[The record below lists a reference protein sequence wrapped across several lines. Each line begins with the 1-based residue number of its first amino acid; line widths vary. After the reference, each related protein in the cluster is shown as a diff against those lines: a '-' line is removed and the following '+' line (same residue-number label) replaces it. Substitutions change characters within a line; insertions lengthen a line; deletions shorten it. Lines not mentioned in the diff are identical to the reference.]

1 MYQARQNKPIDSGG
15 NLGLVCGNF
24 LSGALTSAYGWEI
37 VFYVL
42 GLLLVIWFCFWSF
55 LCYNEPGAHP
65 RISKVRMESDFRV
78 PPNII
83 IAHRISHRTNV
94 VVVSIQSNSSEKIL
108 LFAD

>member
-1 MYQARQNKPIDSGG
+1 MFEKQPLSQFKGPSQYTVLHVHQARQNKPINSGG

-55 LCYNEPGAHP
+55 LCYNEPSAHP
-65 RISKVRMESDFRV
+65 RISKVRMEQRS
-78 PPNII
+78 
-83 IAHRISHRTNV
+83 
-94 VVVSIQSNSSEKIL
+94 
-108 LFAD
+108 